1 MENAGRIE
9 IGGGMPLLQH
19 HWSLRMIQRDWK
31 SRRVEKARANIPSEF
46 AADTLRYI
54 RQAACKRAGV
64 PEDCEVWAEGE
75 RHVAIGDV
83 PCQRCKNPG
92 ISNYEFS
99 AALFGQAAPNTEAK
113 LDKDDKDA
121 LLKKDKR
128 TIRRLINSEA
138 PIQADDFKR
147 AVANACMHKWLT
159 FSQAYSIHQNILE
172 LESASSW
179 LRRFMKRLRERV
191 SFRTGGN
198 IIDDPAK
205 IASELNAEL
214 MATQEAYLK
223 SGRHGIACALNIK
236 KEDKQW
242 LLRQIRV
249 TEDAKTC

>member
-1 MENAGRIE
+1 
-9 IGGGMPLLQH
+9 MPLLQH

-54 RQAACKRAGV
+54 RQTACKRAGV

-99 AALFGQAAPNTEAK
+99 AALFGQDAPDTDTK
-113 LDKDDKDA
+113 HDKYDKDE
-121 LLKKDKR
+121 LLNKKKR

-138 PIQADDFKR
+138 PMQSDDFKR
-147 AVANACMHKWLT
+147 AVANAMVYRWIT
-159 FSQAYSIHQNILE
+159 YQQACSIILNTLE
-172 LESASSW
+172 LESSSSW

-191 SFRTGGN
+191 SFRNGG
-198 IIDDPAK
+198 IITDAPTK
-205 IASELNAEL
+205 IASELDAEL
-214 MATQEAYLK
+214 RVTQEAFLG
-223 SGRHGIACALNIK
+223 SGRRGIAHARHIDAEN
-236 KEDKQW
+236 KQW
-242 LLRQIRV
+242 LLRQNCV
-249 TEDAKTC
+249 TKDAKTC